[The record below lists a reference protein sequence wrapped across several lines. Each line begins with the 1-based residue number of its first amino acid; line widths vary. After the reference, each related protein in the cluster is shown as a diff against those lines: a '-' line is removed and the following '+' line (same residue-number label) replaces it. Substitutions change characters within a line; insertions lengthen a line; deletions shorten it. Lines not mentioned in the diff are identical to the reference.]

1 MRRYNILAYGE
12 SNEAFAPGFMQMG
25 SAVTNNLAE
34 LDRRRAANENSRLEL
49 TRINLEL
56 TKTQLELYLSR
67 DSQLIANTAAACSPV
82 VRLACHTASS
92 AQGKP
97 GKGRVGPHTF
107 CYESWCHIGSDGILH
122 NVHYP

>member
-12 SNEAFAPGFMQMG
+12 SNGAFAPGFMQMG

-56 TKTQLELYLSR
+56 KRPNS
-67 DSQLIANTAAACSPV
+67 SFIS
-82 VRLACHTASS
+82 LATRSS
-92 AQGKP
+92 
-97 GKGRVGPHTF
+97 
-107 CYESWCHIGSDGILH
+107 
-122 NVHYP
+122 